1 MDKDLIELGYVLDRS
16 GSMAAR
22 VGDVIGGFNGL
33 MENQRRAPGRAN
45 VTIVGFDSHDAESP
59 RCVIANGVDISL
71 IRPLDHATYFAR
83 GGTPLFDAV
92 AFTIDL
98 IGNRLSKTPE
108 HMRPSKVLLT
118 VMTDGEEN
126 ASVEYDRGH
135 GGAARLKA
143 KIKHQQDLYS
153 WDVVFMGANMDAVLT
168 GGTDFG
174 LHVGKAINWAS
185 STKGVAGAYA
195 VMNNYALRSRSFD
208 SAQDAL
214 VSNSF
219 SSLERQVTMGNDPA
233 PVVGTVIPDVVVPT
247 VSSTTPKP

>member
-1 MDKDLIELGYVLDRS
+1 MDNNLIELGYVLDRS

-71 IRPLDHATYFAR
+71 VRPLDNTTYFAR

-98 IGNRLSKTPE
+98 IGSRLSKTPE
-108 HMRPSKVLLT
+108 HMRPGKVLLT

-126 ASVEYDRGH
+126 ASVEYDRGT

-143 KIKHQQDLYS
+143 KIKHQQEKYA
-153 WDVVFMGANMDAVLT
+153 WDIVFMGANMDAVLA
-168 GGTDFG
+168 GGADFG
-174 LHVGKAINWAS
+174 LHAGKAITWAS
-185 STKGVAGAYA
+185 SAKGVAGAYQ
-195 VMNNYALRSRSFD
+195 VMNSYALRSRAMPSSMD
-208 SAQDAL
+208 SL

-219 SSLERQVTMGNDPA
+219 TAEERMATLGVGGMPPVASQTVT
-233 PVVGTVIPDVVVPT
+233 
-247 VSSTTPKP
+247 STTDSTPKP